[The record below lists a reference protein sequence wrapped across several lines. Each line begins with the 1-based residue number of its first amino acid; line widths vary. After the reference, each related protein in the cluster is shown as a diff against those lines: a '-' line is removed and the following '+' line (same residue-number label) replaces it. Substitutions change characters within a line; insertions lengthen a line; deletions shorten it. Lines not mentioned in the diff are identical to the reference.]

1 MTVCNQNRVHCG
13 HLKQLIAE
21 EMVKASHLNIT
32 EAYNLLEEDGTAE
45 LGEEL
50 DEEMA
55 IIYSLLEDTGCRT
68 NFNKYDENTDTNGKS
83 SGCAFFLNLRPFN
96 YFNHRELYI

>member
-1 MTVCNQNRVHCG
+1 MDFPAVTVCNQNRVHCG
-13 HLKQLIAE
+13 RLKQLIAA

-32 EAYNLLEEDGTAE
+32 EAFALLEEDGTAQ

-50 DEEMA
+50 DQEMA

-68 NFNKYDENTDTNGKS
+68 NFSKYDENAETNGES
-83 SGCAFFLNLRPFN
+83 SGFAIF
-96 YFNHRELYI
+96 